1 MAPGDWATVEL
12 NAGRFVACRMLWQLR
27 AANQVAF
34 KAAGPEEFAASVRSA
49 PNIWCHTMCC
59 KPCYGMQGLEG
70 FDLRAEE
77 AGNYEVM
84 LEVCRLVLAASP
96 QPGRTMRSTD
106 QCLWDG

>member
-1 MAPGDWATVEL
+1 
-12 NAGRFVACRMLWQLR
+12 
-27 AANQVAF
+27 
-34 KAAGPEEFAASVRSA
+34 
-49 PNIWCHTMCC
+49 
-59 KPCYGMQGLEG
+59 MQGLEG

-77 AGNYEVM
+77 AGNYEVT

>member
-1 MAPGDWATVEL
+1 MLDASLPAACCGSCGRPTRWHSKQPEL
-12 NAGRFVACRMLWQLR
+12 RRTLLH
-27 AANQVAF
+27 
-34 KAAGPEEFAASVRSA
+34 SVLSA
-49 PNIWCHTMCC
+49 PNIWCQTMCC

-77 AGNYEVM
+77 AGNDEVT

>member
-1 MAPGDWATVEL
+1 M
-12 NAGRFVACRMLWQLR
+12 
-27 AANQVAF
+27 
-34 KAAGPEEFAASVRSA
+34 S
-49 PNIWCHTMCC
+49 C